1 MKTQLLCTFT
11 KRNRLYDTVSLIIE
25 CHDIVFNKVY
35 VFSNEDDHHQLICT
49 YNIPQNEDNYIEGV
63 DTIALHR
70 KKQTNTLY
78 TINALNEI
86 IREKNQG
93 VLDKTFPVPWE
104 EYQNTLLLV
113 NDEGLNKIRTR
124 IYTIVNVDTWEND
137 QKIKNEC
144 LAFFFN
150 TKFCFFDY

>member
-1 MKTQLLCTFT
+1 MGLGKNQLWVIMKTQLLCTFT

-124 IYTIVNVDTWEND
+124 IYTIVNIDTWEND
-137 QKIKNEC
+137 QKIKNE
-144 LAFFFN
+144 L
-150 TKFCFFDY
+150 